1 MDVIEFGYKKMTP
14 DLSEKQPV
22 IQVTI
27 FIKGKPFP
35 AIGIVDSGADYV
47 TIPLSV
53 AISLGLERKELGPK
67 RKTECACGNGEFYSY
82 LCEGEIEIGCHR
94 FPIKISLVEGEGFV
108 LIGRQGVFD
117 HFHVHFDKNEKKGYL
132 RR

>member
-1 MDVIEFGYKKMTP
+1 MDVIEFRYKKMTP
-14 DLSEKQPV
+14 VLSEKQPV

-27 FIKGKPFP
+27 FIKGRPFP

-47 TIPLSV
+47 TIPMSV
-53 AISLGLERKELGPK
+53 ALNLGLKRNELGHR
-67 RKTECACGNGEFYSY
+67 RKTECACGNREFYSY
-82 LCEGEIEIGCHR
+82 LCKGEIEIGCHR
-94 FPIKISLVEGEGFV
+94 FPIKISLVEGESFV

-117 HFHVHFDKNEKKGYL
+117 YFHVHFDKKQKKGYL